1 MKSIQKILV
10 LVLMALV
17 VFQLPAQN
25 RRGKSATISGTVV
38 DKKTN
43 KPVEAAVIVL
53 SPAELYTTTDK
64 NGEFTFANVE
74 AGNSVI
80 NIQFIAMGEEV
91 YVIEVN
97 PRSSRTV
104 PYISKGL

>member
-53 SPAELYTTTDK
+53 SHMQEEESEAEKSAT
-64 NGEFTFANVE
+64 
-74 AGNSVI
+74 
-80 NIQFIAMGEEV
+80 
-91 YVIEVN
+91 
-97 PRSSRTV
+97 
-104 PYISKGL
+104 

>member
-1 MKSIQKILV
+1 M
-10 LVLMALV
+10 
-17 VFQLPAQN
+17 
-25 RRGKSATISGTVV
+25 

-80 NIQFIAMGEEV
+80 NT
-91 YVIEVN
+91 
-97 PRSSRTV
+97 RTILLTLQQKSIMTLRY
-104 PYISKGL
+104 PATIY